1 MILDR
6 LFLKCGFSKCLP
18 TLYAAHCKCTSPGL
32 QRSKELDRGETWIPL
47 TGTQSS
53 LAQPHSQAS
62 LPLSHFLFK
71 AKVVLCSQA
80 QKWAFFFI
88 INKTLSN
95 AHSYKCFTLFAYS
108 IRVINPKDRCQC
120 NCWILQINL
129 AAIKATNLSNGTVS
143 QSQAVN
149 WCEHRFKTDKDIYK
163 NINQFGRQ
171 SQRYC

>member
-1 MILDR
+1 MLLIVNVRLQDFKGARSSTEEILE
-6 LFLKCGFSKCLP
+6 
-18 TLYAAHCKCTSPGL
+18 Y
-32 QRSKELDRGETWIPL
+32 
-47 TGTQSS
+47 
-53 LAQPHSQAS
+53 HSQEHRV
-62 LPLSHFLFK
+62 LSPSHTVRPHFPSPTSCSKQRCALFPST
-71 AKVVLCSQA
+71 KVSI
-80 QKWAFFFI
+80 FFI

>member
-1 MILDR
+1 MYVSRTSKEQGARQRRDLNTTHR
-6 LFLKCGFSKCLP
+6 NTEFSHPATQSGL
-18 TLYAAHCKCTSPGL
+18 TSP
-32 QRSKELDRGETWIPL
+32 
-47 TGTQSS
+47 
-53 LAQPHSQAS
+53 
-62 LPLSHFLFK
+62 LPLPVQSKGCALFPST
-71 AKVVLCSQA
+71 KVSI
-80 QKWAFFFI
+80 FFI